1 MHSGYSPADGRLA
14 THHQRRDSTSATAVI
29 TMHVTAANSAGSYV
43 YEDTV
48 GADAG
53 LREFSESKLSRRI
66 EDKGL
71 HLLKDN
77 L

>member
-1 MHSGYSPADGRLA
+1 
-14 THHQRRDSTSATAVI
+14 
-29 TMHVTAANSAGSYV
+29 MHVTAANSAGSYV